1 MSGKIS
7 ELEIDSEDF
16 AVYTADYGDK
26 IVELHLDYFGRKT
39 IREVLVFTK
48 EETILGDIAGNKIM
62 FLNSGKHMDF
72 REEQDRTA
80 LKIKTSEILQE
91 KSCPTILSQQSTFF

>member
-16 AVYTADYGDK
+16 AVYTAGCGDK

-39 IREVLVFTK
+39 IREILVFTK
-48 EETILGDIAGNKIM
+48 EETILGDISGNKIM

-72 REEQDRTA
+72 REEQDLKA
-80 LKIKTSEILQE
+80 LK
-91 KSCPTILSQQSTFF
+91 